1 MLFYLLISLKITILE
16 ENIPLIIL
24 SMIPK
29 EKEQKLISIYFF
41 VCDLYE
47 KELFET
53 CQRFSNNASPEFT
66 DQEIM
71 TIYLFTGTQ
80 QRYFIIKEI
89 YSFARDYLADWFP
102 KLPGYK
108 AFSARMN
115 LLANAFQFLAIYL
128 IVSFKPKD
136 CMSTI
141 SLLDSFPIFTCTSK
155 NRKGKVALELTAK
168 GYCASKGKYYYGCK
182 LHALTAA
189 REGTIPFPENLVIT
203 PAEDND
209 LTVFKQAWGD
219 EIYGKN
225 IFADKIYSDFE
236 YFNLKK
242 KASQQI
248 EMLTPVKAIKGQCE
262 ELKQRDRAFN
272 DLFSTAVSKVR
283 QPIESFFNWLNEKTN
298 IQRAMKVRSTSGL
311 LVHTMGKIA
320 IAFIYL
326 IF

>member
-1 MLFYLLISLKITILE
+1 
-16 ENIPLIIL
+16 
-24 SMIPK
+24 MIPK
-29 EKEQKLISIYFF
+29 EKELKLISIYFF

-47 KELFET
+47 KELFES
-53 CQRFSNNASPEFT
+53 CQRFSNNASPQFT

-80 QRYFIIKEI
+80 QRYFHIKEI
-89 YSFARDYLADWFP
+89 HSFVKEYLFDWFP

-108 AFSARMN
+108 AFSARLN
-115 LLANAFQFLAIYL
+115 LLANAFQFLAVYL
-128 IVSFKPKD
+128 IVSFKPKE
-136 CMSTI
+136 CNPTV
-141 SLLDSFPIFTCTSK
+141 SLLDSMPIFTSASK
-155 NRKGKVALELTAK
+155 NRVGKVAPQLTAK

-182 LHALTAA
+182 LHALAA
-189 REGTIPFPENLVIT
+189 QRKGTIPFPESLMIT

-219 EIYGKN
+219 ENYGKI
-225 IFADKIYSDFE
+225 IFADKIYSDYE
-236 YFNLKK
+236 YFSPKK
-242 KASQQI
+242 KTSQQI

-283 QPIESFFNWLNEKTN
+283 QPIEAFFNWLNEKTN
-298 IQRAMKVRSTSGL
+298 IQRAMKVRSTNGL
-311 LVHTMGKIA
+311 LVHIFGKLA
-320 IAFIYL
+320 IAFLYL

>member
-155 NRKGKVALELTAK
+155 NRKGKV
-168 GYCASKGKYYYGCK
+168 
-182 LHALTAA
+182 
-189 REGTIPFPENLVIT
+189 
-203 PAEDND
+203 
-209 LTVFKQAWGD
+209 
-219 EIYGKN
+219 
-225 IFADKIYSDFE
+225 
-236 YFNLKK
+236 
-242 KASQQI
+242 
-248 EMLTPVKAIKGQCE
+248 
-262 ELKQRDRAFN
+262 
-272 DLFSTAVSKVR
+272 
-283 QPIESFFNWLNEKTN
+283 
-298 IQRAMKVRSTSGL
+298 
-311 LVHTMGKIA
+311 
-320 IAFIYL
+320 
-326 IF
+326 

>member
-1 MLFYLLISLKITILE
+1 MLISLKITILE

-47 KELFET
+47 KELFES

-283 QPIESFFNWLNEKTN
+283 QPIESFFNWLNEKTT
-298 IQRAMKVRSTSGL
+298 IQRAMKVRSTNGL
-311 LVHTMGKIA
+311 LVHIFGKLA
-320 IAFIYL
+320 IAFLYL